1 MYQDVKKLKFSFLI
15 FQKHKA
21 IKILTKDVG
30 KGNLRPT
37 GKERSIQ
44 YFRNL
49 ASLTDRELHFRHHA
63 VYHLKGRSYGEKKPI
78 GKDKCKI
85 KQNKVILKFVFL
97 IFAFL

>member
-15 FQKHKA
+15 FQNHKA

-63 VYHLKGRSYGEKKPI
+63 VYHLEGRSYDEKNQLEKTSV
-78 GKDKCKI
+78 KLNKI
-85 KQNKVILKFVFL
+85 KLS
-97 IFAFL
+97 